1 MKLYNTKYMK
11 ISTIP
16 ANKPY
21 PLTIYNSVAAIS
33 TKTVF
38 PSSSH
43 TLTTPSYRMLTP
55 TPSPSTSQPFVTTDT
70 NPARATENTVYALI
84 VVLVVL
90 IVGLLIGAI
99 LFTMRWVRKATS
111 RSGVLY
117 TKLHLFFF
125 YKILHLC
132 SS

>member
-1 MKLYNTKYMK
+1 M
-11 ISTIP
+11 
-16 ANKPY
+16 
-21 PLTIYNSVAAIS
+21 
-33 TKTVF
+33 KTVC

-43 TLTTPSYRMLTP
+43 TLTTPSYRMP

-90 IVGLLIGAI
+90 LVVLLIGAI
-99 LFTMRWVRKATS
+99 IFTMRWVRKATS

-117 TKLHLFFF
+117 TPYKLHLFF
-125 YKILHLC
+125 
-132 SS
+132 